1 MFVVSICRCQIM
13 LDVAEVHFM
22 RGRIHRA
29 HELFTMCAE
38 LAKSKPR
45 TDETD
50 RAPREGVIPELQ
62 KLHSSITVSAAA
74 PVPAERLAGFI
85 VACRMLLGTHMKL
98 SAVED
103 SSNESLT
110 EIGLGSSPVLGL
122 AKPYA
127 AQRMVVACEQTR
139 YNIKRRFER
148 VQTLVSTVPTEDD
161 LSIEPP
167 NKKLKVSPDER
178 KDEQVELRESQ
189 GESEARTQDCTDL
202 KATPLIGSKHGS
214 KEEMGGASCAKP
226 VGPESGVAGG
236 VQSTSLN
243 ETSSIISG
251 ADVSGWLLTADPVFK
266 EIFEDGIQVGEIEG
280 GSPAEGESDS
290 RRLLQLM
297 VHDTLEGHLRWGYRI
312 SLARDPHIPPSLRC
326 QLVACNAVRHIVEK
340 APLQLFLEDSDIFR
354 SNIEGGKFLFNLMRA
369 VKESSDAMPKA
380 KENGSVLGVKRTGWV
395 QPGRGSRVK
404 IDGYSRVD
412 NETLSTRICLHA
424 FYFCCVLDKPWCW
437 EAAVENKVIS
447 PAVIPKFFT
456 VEPLLISS
464 KKFIPNSIEILK
476 KEEEVIVKALGNSE
490 EIRVNSSG
498 CKFLRVSQL
507 MSTERPRDFVKLE
520 EILCDL
526 LDAEDIGKIESLVM
540 EADALVKASI
550 KEPGDDPQ
558 KITDVSSSEYGIAG
572 FKSDR
577 LKNSRSSNSK
587 WDTFQI
593 DVAAL
598 LRRRAFNA
606 LDSRNQL
613 MVAKKLH
620 ELARAIHPKDHDS
633 MVMLWLLNKVSPEQ
647 GVVRRLSSLEELDG
661 GVVLDLGSIEYIINC
676 LIEKELWIDL
686 SELCQWGM
694 SLVNLEQNY
703 EAEDVFDGVSKGR
716 DIGCRIQHRRRLG
729 QIMKVATT
737 LGELMPLCSALLV
750 CCAVAFYSTID
761 CAMKSLY
768 ICSFLNS
775 SILSN
780 NTYIMVL
787 LSYVFQI
794 PYCSICI

>member
-1 MFVVSICRCQIM
+1 M

-29 HELFTMCAE
+29 HKLFTMCAE
-38 LAKSKPR
+38 LAKSKQQ

-50 RAPREGVIPELQ
+50 RAPCEGAIPELQ
-62 KLHSSITVSAAA
+62 KLHSSTIVHAAA

-85 VACRMLLGTHMKL
+85 VACQMLLGTHMKL
-98 SAVED
+98 SAVEG
-103 SSNESLT
+103 SSNESLN
-110 EIGLGSSPVLGL
+110 EIGLGLSPVIGL

-127 AQRMVVACEQTR
+127 AQRMVIACEQTR
-139 YNIKRRFER
+139 YNIKRRFEKA
-148 VQTLVSTVPTEDD
+148 QTLVFKVPTEDD
-161 LSIEPP
+161 LSIEPL

-178 KDEQVELRESQ
+178 KDEQIEPQESQ
-189 GESEARTQDCTDL
+189 GEEARTQDCTYL
-202 KATPLIGSKHGS
+202 KATPLIDSKHEG
-214 KEEMGGASCAKP
+214 KEEMGGASCLKP

-243 ETSSIISG
+243 ETASITSG
-251 ADVSGWLLTADPVFK
+251 ADVSGCLLTANPVFK
-266 EIFEDGIQVGEIEG
+266 EIFEDGIQVGEIED
-280 GSPAEGESDS
+280 GSPAGESDN

-297 VHDTLEGHLRWGYRI
+297 VDDTLEGHLQWGYRI

-354 SNIEGGKFLFNLMRA
+354 GNIEGGKFLFNLMRA
-369 VKESSDAMPKA
+369 VMESSDAMPKA
-380 KENGSVLGVKRTGWV
+380 KENGSVLGVKRTGLV

-404 IDGYSRVD
+404 LEGYCCID
-412 NETLSTRICLHA
+412 NETLSTRICLYA

-447 PAVIPKFFT
+447 SAVIPKFFT

-464 KKFIPNSIEILK
+464 KKFIPNSIEIIK
-476 KEEEVIVKALGNSE
+476 KEEEVPVPLGNPE
-490 EIRVNSSG
+490 EIRVSSSG
-498 CKFLRVSQL
+498 SKFLRVSQSI
-507 MSTERPRDFVKLE
+507 STEDATDFVKLE

-550 KEPGDDPQ
+550 KEPGDDSH
-558 KITDVSSSEYGIAG
+558 KITDISSEYGTTG
-572 FKSDR
+572 SKSGR
-577 LKNSRSSNSK
+577 LNNSIGSNSK
-587 WDTFQI
+587 WDTLRI
-593 DVAAL
+593 DIAAL

-606 LDSRNQL
+606 LDSRNQF

-647 GVVRRLSSLEELDG
+647 GAVRRLSSLEELDG
-661 GVVLDLGSIEYIINC
+661 GVVLDMGSIEYIINC

-694 SLVNLEQNY
+694 SLVNLEENN
-703 EAEDVFDGVSKGR
+703 EAKDVVDGVSKGQ
-716 DIGCRIQHRRRLG
+716 DIGCRIQQRRLG
-729 QIMKVATT
+729 QIMKVTTT

-750 CCAVAFYSTID
+750 CWTVAFYSTID
-761 CAMKSLY
+761 CTMKSLFF
-768 ICSFLNS
+768 CSFLNS
-775 SILSN
+775 SILTTHHLYHGSAR
-780 NTYIMVL
+780 YEV
-787 LSYVFQI
+787 QI
-794 PYCSICI
+794 PYCSICL